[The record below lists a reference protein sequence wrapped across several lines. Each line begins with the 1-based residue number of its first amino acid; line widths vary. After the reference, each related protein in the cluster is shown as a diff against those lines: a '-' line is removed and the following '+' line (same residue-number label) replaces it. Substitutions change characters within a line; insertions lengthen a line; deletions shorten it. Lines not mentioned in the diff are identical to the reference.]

1 MAKIGIIVPAYNV
14 QEYLHYCVESIL
26 SQDYGE
32 WHIYLVDDGSADN
45 TPQICDEYAAK
56 DNRITV
62 IHKLNGGLSSAR
74 NAGIERASEDYLM
87 FIDGDDYLSFGA
99 LSSFAKLIE
108 SSCGDVDFIHFGY
121 TETLD
126 YSVHSVAPIGK
137 MTKVEGSHDLY
148 LKMYELGGEGASA
161 CTKIYK
167 RNSIGRLR
175 FKEGIIHED
184 EQFTAHYLSTCTVGV
199 YVDYKPYIYVQRPQS
214 IITSSFSNKRL
225 DLTPIM
231 RERIGIF
238 NKLGYNDLLEL
249 TYQKYFANLVGLY
262 VRARLAKNTYAQ
274 SKIKQELC
282 DVAPKAKNALTGRFK
297 LICIGIIY
305 HLPVLTAQYLYNK
318 YKGTYGK
325 N

>member
-1 MAKIGIIVPAYNV
+1 M
-14 QEYLHYCVESIL
+14 Q
-26 SQDYGE
+26 
-32 WHIYLVDDGSADN
+32 
-45 TPQICDEYAAK
+45 
-56 DNRITV
+56 
-62 IHKLNGGLSSAR
+62 
-74 NAGIERASEDYLM
+74 
-87 FIDGDDYLSFGA
+87 
-99 LSSFAKLIE
+99 
-108 SSCGDVDFIHFGY
+108 
-121 TETLD
+121 
-126 YSVHSVAPIGK
+126 
-137 MTKVEGSHDLY
+137 
-148 LKMYELGGEGASA
+148 MYELGGEGASA

-167 RNSIGRLR
+167 RCSIESLR

-184 EQFTAHYLSTCTVGV
+184 EQFTAQYLSTCKVGL

-225 DLTPIM
+225 DLMPIM
-231 RERIGIF
+231 RERINLF

-262 VRARLAKNTYAQ
+262 VRARLAKNTFAQ

-305 HLPVLTAQYLYNK
+305 HLPILTAQYLYNK